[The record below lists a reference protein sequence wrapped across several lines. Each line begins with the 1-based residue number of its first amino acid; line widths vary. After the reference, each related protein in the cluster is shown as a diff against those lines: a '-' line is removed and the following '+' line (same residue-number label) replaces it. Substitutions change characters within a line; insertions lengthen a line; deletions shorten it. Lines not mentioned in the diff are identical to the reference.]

1 MRTGPLLAAALFAVS
16 VSGAKALDISDDL
29 TITGYGDLRS
39 VAAAGPASWLKGG
52 LGKFRHG
59 DGGMHL
65 RFAEA
70 VAQADWTINEEW
82 DAVAVLRAEPLTPG
96 VVDALEAYVHYAPNT
111 DGDVSWSVKT
121 GAFFPTISLEND
133 DLGWAS
139 PYTLTPSAINS
150 WIGDELRTIGSEAIM
165 RWKNDHGTLSLIAAI
180 LCCNDENGTVL
191 AARGWALGDRP
202 MGLFERVRLPEA
214 TRRLQFQPAYARTGM
229 FDEIDGRPGWYA
241 GATLQVPEVGKIS
254 VIRYDNQG
262 DPYARTARDTGWNTR
277 FWSVGG
283 RSDIGQVMLI
293 AQAMR
298 GQTIVA
304 GPTFYSDTKFQSAFL
319 LASYDLDDWRFSA
332 REDLFATRRAG
343 ARNAVWDED
352 GDAFT
357 AAVSWSR
364 FAWLRVTAEV
374 IALHSRRGEYVNAG
388 MGAANRDD
396 TQVQFSTRF
405 FF

>member
-1 MRTGPLLAAALFAVS
+1 MRIGPLLAAAFLAALVAD
-16 VSGAKALDISDDL
+16 AKALDISDDL
-29 TITGYGDLRS
+29 TITGYGDLRTVS
-39 VAAAGPASWLKGG
+39 AADPTSWLKGG
-52 LGKFRHG
+52 LGKFRYG
-59 DGGMHL
+59 DGGTHL
-65 RFAEA
+65 RFAESL
-70 VAQADWTINEEW
+70 AQADWTINDEW
-82 DAVAVLRAEPLTPG
+82 NAVAVLRAEPLTPG
-96 VVDALEAYVHYAPNT
+96 VVDALEAYLHYAPAS
-111 DGDVSWSVKT
+111 DGAVSWSVKS

-150 WIGDELRTIGSEAIM
+150 WIGDELRSIGSEAIL
-165 RWKNDHGTLSLIAAI
+165 RWKNDFGTLSLIAAI
-180 LCCNDENGTVL
+180 ICCNDENGTL
-191 AARGWALGDRP
+191 MAARGWALGDRP
-202 MGLFERVRLPEA
+202 MGLFERVRLPVVSQ
-214 TRRLQFQPAYARTGM
+214 RLIFQPLYARTGM

-241 GATLQVPEVGKIS
+241 GATWQMPGWGKVS

-262 DPYARTARDTGWNTR
+262 DPYARTSRDTGWNTR

-283 RSDIGQVMLI
+283 RTDIGGVMLI

-319 LASYDLDDWRFSA
+319 LASYDWDDWRFSL
-332 REDLFATRRAG
+332 REDLFATRRPG
-343 ARNAVWDED
+343 ARNNNWAED

-357 AAVSWSR
+357 ASVSWSR
-364 FAWLRVTAEV
+364 FAWLRLTGEV
-374 IALHSRRGEYVNAG
+374 IALHSRRGEYVPAG
-388 MGAANRDD
+388 LGLHRND

>member
-1 MRTGPLLAAALFAVS
+1 M
-16 VSGAKALDISDDL
+16 K
-29 TITGYGDLRS
+29 
-39 VAAAGPASWLKGG
+39 
-52 LGKFRHG
+52 
-59 DGGMHL
+59 
-65 RFAEA
+65 
-70 VAQADWTINEEW
+70 W

-165 RWKNDHGTLSLIAAI
+165 RWKNDHGTPSLIAAI
-180 LCCNDENGTVL
+180 LCCNDANGTVL

-202 MGLFERVRLPEA
+202 MGLFERVRLPVA
-214 TRRLQFQPAYARTGM
+214 SQRLIFQPAYVRTGM

-283 RSDIGQVMLI
+283 RTDIGSVMLI

-343 ARNAVWDED
+343 VRNAVWDED

-364 FAWLRVTAEV
+364 FAWLRVTGEV
-374 IALHSRRGEYVNAG
+374 IALHSRRGEYVKAG
-388 MGAANRDD
+388 MGARDRDD
-396 TQVQFSTRF
+396 TQLQFSTRF

>member
-1 MRTGPLLAAALFAVS
+1 MRIGPLLAAAFVAVCA
-16 VSGAKALDISDDL
+16 VDAKALEISDDL
-29 TITGYGDLRS
+29 AITGYGDLRTVS
-39 VAAAGPASWLKGG
+39 APDTTSWLKGG
-52 LGKFRHG
+52 LGKFRYG
-59 DGGMHL
+59 DGGTHL

-70 VAQADWTINEEW
+70 VVQADWTIN
-82 DAVAVLRAEPLTPG
+82 DAWRGVASVRAEPLTPG
-96 VVDALEAYVHYAPNT
+96 VVDALEAYLQYAPAT
-111 DGDVSWSVKT
+111 DGNVSWLVKS

-150 WIGDELRTIGSEAIM
+150 WIGDELRSIGSEATL
-165 RWKNDHGTLSLIAAI
+165 RWKNDYGTLSLIAAI
-180 LCCNDENGTVL
+180 VCCNDENGTL
-191 AARGWALGDRP
+191 MAARGWTLSDRP
-202 MGLFERVRLPEA
+202 TGLFERVRLPEV
-214 TRRLQFQPAYARTGM
+214 TQRLTFQTPYARTGM

-241 GATLQVPEVGKIS
+241 GATWQMPGWGKIS

-262 DPYARTARDTGWNTR
+262 DPYAKAARDTGWNTR

-283 RSDIGQVMLI
+283 RTDIGGVMLI

-319 LASYDLDDWRFSA
+319 LASYDWDDWRFSA
-332 REDLFATRRAG
+332 REDLFATRRPG
-343 ARNAVWDED
+343 ARNNNWAED

-357 AAVSWSR
+357 AAISWSR
-364 FAWLRVTAEV
+364 FSWLRLTGEV
-374 IALHSRRGEYVNAG
+374 VALNSRRGEYGPAG
-388 MGAANRDD
+388 LGLHRSD

>member
-1 MRTGPLLAAALFAVS
+1 MRIGPLLAAAIFAAS
-16 VSGAKALDISDDL
+16 AADAKALEISDDL
-29 TITGYGDLRS
+29 LITGYGDLRTVS
-39 VAAAGPASWLKGG
+39 ASDPTSWLKGG
-52 LGKFRHG
+52 LGKFRYG
-59 DGGMHL
+59 DGGTHL

-70 VAQADWTINEEW
+70 VVQADWTINGEW
-82 DAVAVLRAEPLTPG
+82 RGVAVLRAEPLTPG
-96 VVDALEAYVHYAPNT
+96 VVDALEAYLQYAPAS
-111 DGDVSWSVKT
+111 DGNISWSVKS

-150 WIGDELRTIGSEAIM
+150 WIGDELRSIGSEATM
-165 RWKNDHGTLSLIAAI
+165 RWKSDYGTLSLIAAI
-180 LCCNDENGTVL
+180 ICCNDENGTL
-191 AARGWALGDRP
+191 MAARGWTLGDRP
-202 MGLFERVRLPEA
+202 MGLIERVRLPEVSQ
-214 TRRLQFQPAYARTGM
+214 RLTFQTPYARTGM

-241 GATLQVPEVGKIS
+241 GATWQMPGWGKIS

-262 DPYARTARDTGWNTR
+262 DPYARSSRDTGWNTR
-277 FWSVGG
+277 FWSVGA
-283 RSDIGQVMLI
+283 RTDIEGVMLI

-319 LASYDLDDWRFSA
+319 LASYDWDDFRFSL
-332 REDLFATRRAG
+332 REDLFATRRPG
-343 ARNAVWDED
+343 ARNNNWAED

-357 AAVSWSR
+357 AAISWSR
-364 FAWLRVTAEV
+364 FAWLRLTGEV
-374 IALHSRRGEYVNAG
+374 IALNSRRGEYVPAG
-388 MGAANRDD
+388 LGARRDD